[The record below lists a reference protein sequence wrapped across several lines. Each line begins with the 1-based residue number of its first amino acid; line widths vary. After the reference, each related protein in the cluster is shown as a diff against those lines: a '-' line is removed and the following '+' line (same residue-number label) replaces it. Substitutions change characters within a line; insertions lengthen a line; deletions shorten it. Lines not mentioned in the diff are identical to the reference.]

1 MINVQL
7 LKKSSYGFMMVVFM
21 AAALFLS
28 FQTEINAASVTNKDV
43 ILVLDTSLSMIGYQ
57 GKNIMDDV
65 KKSVYTYIDSLQDGD
80 RVTFVTFDED
90 LKIYPQVVIDDQN
103 DRDIVKKYI
112 SVTEA
117 KGEWTY
123 TLKMLQTVFGIADT
137 LTKDNQ
143 EQTKVN
149 PRNVVIVIMT
159 DGLDDPPPA
168 KSKERFDLKKIAEQY
183 SGNDWWIYLVNLAEM
198 EKSKEI
204 SAAQQKLKAELSKI
218 SENTTFIDGQ
228 NPDKAINEDLQK
240 DIEQKE
246 WSQFK
251 KILPFIILVLLLILI
266 IALVII
272 KRASGVKVK
281 GSLDYWNHDLL
292 KPEVLNV
299 SLTALNIKSI
309 PVGRAIMT
317 GVRIREFESRN
328 VFTLKAVREKGVIR
342 IKVIPDEG
350 LEFGFKNKDF
360 DGYVNDGDIFSASNY
375 SFRYNA

>member
-1 MINVQL
+1 L
-7 LKKSSYGFMMVVFM
+7 
-21 AAALFLS
+21 
-28 FQTEINAASVTNKDV
+28 
-43 ILVLDTSLSMIGYQ
+43 
-57 GKNIMDDV
+57 
-65 KKSVYTYIDSLQDGD
+65 
-80 RVTFVTFDED
+80 VTFDED

-117 KGEWTY
+117 KGQWTF

-143 EQTKVN
+143 AQTQIN

-183 SGNDWWIYLVNLAEM
+183 SGNDWWIYLVNLSEM

-251 KILPFIILVLLLILI
+251 KILPFIILILLLIAI
-266 IALVII
+266 IALVLI

-281 GSLDYWNHDLL
+281 GSLDYWNHELL

-299 SLTALNIKSI
+299 SLAALNFKSI
-309 PVGRAIMT
+309 PVGRAITT
-317 GVRIREFESRN
+317 GVRIRDFESRH

-342 IKVIPDEG
+342 IKNIADEG
-350 LEFGFKNKDF
+350 LEVGFKNKDF
-360 DGYVNDGDIFSASNY
+360 DGYVNDGDIFSASNF

>member
-1 MINVQL
+1 MRL
-7 LKKSSYGFMMVVFM
+7 LKKCSYRFIVVLVLVS
-21 AAALFLS
+21 ALILS
-28 FQTEINAASVTNKDV
+28 LQSGSKAASVTNKDV
-43 ILVLDTSLSMIGYQ
+43 ILVLDTSLSMVGYQ

-65 KKSVYTYIDSLQDGD
+65 KKSVFTYIDSLQDGD
-80 RVTFVTFDED
+80 RVTFVTFDEG
-90 LKIYPQVVIDDQN
+90 LKVYPQVVIDDQN

-117 KGEWTY
+117 KGQWTF
-123 TLKMLQTVFGIADT
+123 TLKMLQTVFGIADN
-137 LTKDNQ
+137 LTMENQ
-143 EQTKVN
+143 VQNPAN
-149 PRNVVIVIMT
+149 PRNVVIVIMS
-159 DGLDDPPPA
+159 DGLDDPPPG
-168 KSKERFDLKKIAEQY
+168 KTKERFDLKKIAEQY

-204 SAAQQKLKAELSKI
+204 SAAQKKLKEELSKI

-228 NPDKAINEDLQK
+228 NPDKAINEDLQR

-246 WSQFK
+246 WNQFK
-251 KILPFIILVLLLILI
+251 KILPFILLILLLILI
-266 IALVII
+266 IALVLIR
-272 KRASGVKVK
+272 RASTVKVK
-281 GSLDYWNHDLL
+281 GSLDYWNHELL

-317 GVRIREFESRN
+317 GVRIRDFESRH

-342 IKVIPDEG
+342 IKIIADEG
-350 LEFGFKNKDF
+350 LEVGFKNKDF
-360 DGYVNDGDIFSASNY
+360 DGYVNDGDIFTASNF

>member
-1 MINVQL
+1 M
-7 LKKSSYGFMMVVFM
+7 
-21 AAALFLS
+21 S
-28 FQTEINAASVTNKDV
+28 FQTDSKAASVTNKDV
-43 ILVLDTSLSMIGYQ
+43 ILVLDTSLSMVGYQ

-65 KKSVYTYIDSLQDGD
+65 KRSVYTYIDSLQDGD

-90 LKIYPQVVIDDQN
+90 LKVYPQIVIDDQN

-117 KGEWTY
+117 KGQWTF

-143 EQTKVN
+143 AQTQVN

-204 SAAQQKLKAELSKI
+204 SAAQKKLKEELSKI

-228 NPDKAINEDLQK
+228 NPDKAINEDLQR

-246 WSQFK
+246 WNQFK
-251 KILPFIILVLLLILI
+251 KILPFILLILLLILI
-266 IALVII
+266 IALVLIR
-272 KRASGVKVK
+272 RASTVKVK
-281 GSLDYWNHDLL
+281 GSLDYWNHELL

-317 GVRIREFESRN
+317 GVRIRDFESRH

-342 IKVIPDEG
+342 IKIIADEG
-350 LEFGFKNKDF
+350 LEVGFKNKDF
-360 DGYVNDGDIFSASNY
+360 DGYVNDGDIFSASNF

>member
-1 MINVQL
+1 M
-7 LKKSSYGFMMVVFM
+7 
-21 AAALFLS
+21 S
-28 FQTEINAASVTNKDV
+28 FQTDSNAASVTNKDV
-43 ILVLDTSLSMIGYQ
+43 ILVLDTSLSMVGYQ

-65 KKSVYTYIDSLQDGD
+65 KRSVYTYIDSLQDGD

-90 LKIYPQVVIDDQN
+90 LKVYPQIVIDDQN

-117 KGEWTY
+117 KGQWTF

-143 EQTKVN
+143 AQTQVN

-204 SAAQQKLKAELSKI
+204 SAAQKKLKEELSKI

-228 NPDKAINEDLQK
+228 NPDKAINEDLQR

-246 WSQFK
+246 WNQFK
-251 KILPFIILVLLLILI
+251 KILPFILLILLLILI
-266 IALVII
+266 IALVLIR
-272 KRASGVKVK
+272 RASTVKVK
-281 GSLDYWNHDLL
+281 GSLDYWNHELL

-317 GVRIREFESRN
+317 GVRIRDFESRH

-342 IKVIPDEG
+342 IKIIADEG
-350 LEFGFKNKDF
+350 LEVGFKNKDF
-360 DGYVNDGDIFSASNY
+360 DGYVNDGDIFSASNF

>member
-1 MINVQL
+1 VINVQL

-28 FQTEINAASVTNKDV
+28 FQTESKAASVTNKDV

-117 KGEWTY
+117 KGQWTY

-137 LTKDNQ
+137 LTKENQ
-143 EQTKVN
+143 GQTKVN

-228 NPDKAINEDLQK
+228 NPDKAINEDLQR

-299 SLTALNIKSI
+299 SLTALSMKSI
-309 PVGRAIMT
+309 PVGRAVMT
-317 GVRIREFESRN
+317 GVRIRDFESRN
-328 VFTLKAVREKGVIR
+328 VLTLKAVREKGVIR

-360 DGYVNDGDIFSASNY
+360 DGYVNEGDIFSASNF

>member
-1 MINVQL
+1 
-7 LKKSSYGFMMVVFM
+7 M
-21 AAALFLS
+21 AASLLMS
-28 FQTEINAASVTNKDV
+28 FQTDSNAASVTNKDV
-43 ILVLDTSLSMIGYQ
+43 ILVLDTSLSMVGYQ

-65 KKSVYTYIDSLQDGD
+65 KRSVYTYIDSLQDGD

-90 LKIYPQVVIDDQN
+90 LKVYPQIVIDDQN

-117 KGEWTY
+117 KGQWTF

-143 EQTKVN
+143 AQTQVN

-204 SAAQQKLKAELSKI
+204 SAAQKKLKEELSKI

-228 NPDKAINEDLQK
+228 NPDKAINEDLQR

-246 WSQFK
+246 WNQFK
-251 KILPFIILVLLLILI
+251 KILPFILLILLLILI
-266 IALVII
+266 IALVLIR
-272 KRASGVKVK
+272 RASTVKVK
-281 GSLDYWNHDLL
+281 GSLDYWNHELL

-317 GVRIREFESRN
+317 GVRIRDFESRH

-342 IKVIPDEG
+342 IKIIADEG
-350 LEFGFKNKDF
+350 LEVGFKNKDF
-360 DGYVNDGDIFSASNY
+360 DGYVNDGDIFSASNF

>member
-1 MINVQL
+1 MINVRL
-7 LKKSSYGFMMVVFM
+7 LKKGSYSFIMVVVM
-21 AAALFLS
+21 AAALIMS
-28 FQTEINAASVTNKDV
+28 YQSESKAASVSNKDV
-43 ILVLDTSLSMIGYQ
+43 ILVLDTSLSMVGYQ

-90 LKIYPQVVIDDQN
+90 LKIYPQIVIDDQN

-112 SVTEA
+112 SMTEA
-117 KGEWTY
+117 KGQWTF
-123 TLKMLQTVFGIADT
+123 TLKMLQAVFGIADT

-143 EQTKVN
+143 AQTQVN

-168 KSKERFDLKKIAEQY
+168 KSREKFDLKKIAEQY

-198 EKSKEI
+198 QKSKEI
-204 SAAQQKLKAELSKI
+204 SAAQQKLKDELAKV

-228 NPDKAINEDLQK
+228 NPDKAINEDLK
-240 DIEQKE
+240 RDVEQKE
-246 WSQFK
+246 WQQFL
-251 KILPFIILVLLLILI
+251 KILPFIVLALLLLAIIVLFIL
-266 IALVII
+266 

-281 GSLDYWNHDLL
+281 GSLDYWNHELL
-292 KPEVLNV
+292 KPEVLRASLDNLGLKNV
-299 SLTALNIKSI
+299 VI
-309 PVGRAIMT
+309 GRVVT
-317 GVRIREFESRN
+317 SGVKIREFESRY
-328 VFTLKAVREKGVIR
+328 VFSLKAVREKGVIR
-342 IKVIPDEG
+342 IKIIANEG
-350 LEFGFKNKDF
+350 LEVGFKNKEF

>member
-1 MINVQL
+1 M
-7 LKKSSYGFMMVVFM
+7 
-21 AAALFLS
+21 S
-28 FQTEINAASVTNKDV
+28 FQADSKAASVTNKDV
-43 ILVLDTSLSMIGYQ
+43 ILVLDTSLSMVGYQ

-65 KKSVYTYIDSLQDGD
+65 KRSVYTYIDSLQDGD

-90 LKIYPQVVIDDQN
+90 LKVYPQIVIDDQN

-112 SVTEA
+112 SMTEA
-117 KGEWTY
+117 KGQWTF

-143 EQTKVN
+143 AQTQVN

-204 SAAQQKLKAELSKI
+204 SAAQKKLKEELSKI

-228 NPDKAINEDLQK
+228 NPDKAINEDLQR

-246 WSQFK
+246 WNQFK
-251 KILPFIILVLLLILI
+251 KILPFILLILLLILI
-266 IALVII
+266 IALVLIR
-272 KRASGVKVK
+272 RASTVKVK
-281 GSLDYWNHDLL
+281 GSLDYWNHELL

-317 GVRIREFESRN
+317 GVRIRDFESRH

-342 IKVIPDEG
+342 IKIIADEG
-350 LEFGFKNKDF
+350 LEVGFKNKDF
-360 DGYVNDGDIFSASNY
+360 DGYVNDGDIFSASNF